1 MGVPVLLIG
10 ESGTGKSTSLRNFK
24 PEEIGVINVLG
35 KPLPFRGKF
44 NQVKTK
50 DVELIKRALSGAKNT
65 RSFVIDDFGY
75 TITDTYMRGSYGAE
89 KFRDQYEVFK
99 KIGSEAYNL
108 ITFVQAEIPDDAIV
122 YFVMHSTI
130 ENGQIVPATVGKM
143 LNEKINLVGMFTI
156 TIYAAIQ
163 DGEYKFIVNGMPP
176 AKSPEGMFPGE
187 AIDNDLKAVDSAIRE
202 YWGMRP
208 IVDGEQ
214 DAQ

>member
-156 TIYAAIQ
+156 TIYATIQ

>member
-1 MGVPVLLIG
+1 MQT
-10 ESGTGKSTSLRNFK
+10 ET
-24 PEEIGVINVLG
+24 
-35 KPLPFRGKF
+35 
-44 NQVKTK
+44 
-50 DVELIKRALSGAKNT
+50 
-65 RSFVIDDFGY
+65 
-75 TITDTYMRGSYGAE
+75 
-89 KFRDQYEVFK
+89 
-99 KIGSEAYNL
+99 
-108 ITFVQAEIPDDAIV
+108 PDDAIV

-156 TIYAAIQ
+156 TIYATIQ

>member
-108 ITFVQAEIPDDAIV
+108 ITFVQTEIPDDAIV

-187 AIDNDLKAVDSAIRE
+187 AIDNDLKAVDTAIRE